1 MQGKY
6 RPLWLNDEG
15 DLEVLDQR
23 YLPHE
28 TKIRKL
34 TTGAE
39 ATEAI
44 SDMTVRGAGVIG
56 NVAAMGVYL
65 LAREFGDDKA
75 RIKAEAMKIRASRP
89 TAVNLMWAVDRMLD
103 VIEKS
108 DNVLPDARTEAIAIC
123 DEDVKRSESIG
134 KIGCDIIEKIM
145 QKKKLKKINILTH
158 CNAGW
163 LAIIDSGTALA
174 PIYEAKR
181 RGIDVHVWVDETR
194 PRNQGANLTSWELLD
209 AGIDHTIIADNTG
222 GHLMQHNMV
231 DMVITGADRVT
242 RCGDAANKI
251 GTYLKALAAKDND
264 VPFYIALPLSTFD
277 PESCNGI
284 KEIDIEMRSEDEIHI
299 MRGIDSAGN
308 PKEIRVTPLGTK
320 GANYGFDVTPARLIT
335 GLITEAGCIE
345 ASEHAIK
352 EVLC

>member
-23 YLPHE
+23 FLPHE
-28 TKIRKL
+28 TKVRKL
-34 TTGAE
+34 TTGSE
-39 ATEAI
+39 AAEAI

-65 LAREFGDDKA
+65 LAREFGDD
-75 RIKAEAMKIRASRP
+75 RERVKAEAMKIRATRP

-103 VIEKS
+103 VVEKS
-108 DNVLPDARTEAIAIC
+108 GDILADTRAEAIAIC
-123 DEDVKRSESIG
+123 DEDVKRSETIG
-134 KIGCDIIEKIM
+134 NIGCDIIENIM
-145 QKKKLKKINILTH
+145 QDKGLDRINILTH

-194 PRNQGANLTSWELLD
+194 PRNQGANLTSWELAD
-209 AGIDHTIIADNTG
+209 AGIEHTIIADNTG
-222 GHLMQHNMV
+222 GHLMQHGMV
-231 DMVITGADRVT
+231 DMAITGADRVT

-264 VPFYIALPLSTFD
+264 IPFYIALPLSTFD
-277 PESCNGI
+277 FEICDGI

-299 MRGIDSAGN
+299 MRGIGSDGKAQ
-308 PKEIRVTPLGTK
+308 ELRVTPIGSR

-335 GLITEAGCIE
+335 GLITEAGVIE
-345 ASEHAIK
+345 PNEEAIMD
-352 EVLC
+352 LM